1 MAAGIPNLFSDEY
14 GRFAAKWDSVRSTF
28 TPNYW
33 FWSGNRK
40 RWEWLAPDQY
50 DVKEAGLEVVTENR
64 NQHAMFV
71 FPALEK
77 SWAQCVQVSPR
88 R

>member
-1 MAAGIPNLFSDEY
+1 MEFEAAFQAAGIPNLFSDEY

-50 DVKEAGLEVVTENR
+50 DVK
-64 NQHAMFV
+64 
-71 FPALEK
+71 
-77 SWAQCVQVSPR
+77 R
-88 R
+88 RAWRS